1 MLDRNGLALF
11 QEFLS
16 QNSTLD
22 RKEPTVLIHWL
33 EMVQGKHGISTHRA
47 AARGY
52 QSVPAAGSHK
62 GNPNAFSHGHH
73 IHNLY
78 NTDTFVH
85 SCSRN
90 SYPMVPLTL
99 SL

>member
-1 MLDRNGLALF
+1 M
-11 QEFLS
+11 
-16 QNSTLD
+16 
-22 RKEPTVLIHWL
+22 LIHWL
-33 EMVQGKHGISTHRA
+33 EMVQGKHGISIPWA
-47 AARGY
+47 AARGC
-52 QSVPAAGSHK
+52 QSVPTAGSHK
-62 GNPNAFSHGHH
+62 GNLNAFSHGHY

-99 SL
+99 YKRKLRR